1 MRLAAELEGAANFAG
16 VACDSASGHRGL
28 VTGDC
33 EALRII
39 LIGFVSESDDEVA
52 GLGIAEEVADAV
64 LLTGIDAEGL
74 KGFERLS
81 LVSLACVGD
90 PSVAGEDNA
99 G

>member
-1 MRLAAELEGAANFAG
+1 MRLAAELKGVANFAG
-16 VACDSASGHRGL
+16 VACDLASGHRGL

-74 KGFERLS
+74 KGFERLKS
-81 LVSLACVGD
+81 C
-90 PSVAGEDNA
+90 
-99 G
+99 

>member
-1 MRLAAELEGAANFAG
+1 MAAELEGAAFACVAG
-16 VACDSASGHRGL
+16 VLAGGHRSL
-28 VTGDC
+28 VTGNC

-39 LIGFVSESDDEVA
+39 LIGFVGESDDEVA
-52 GLGIAEEVADAV
+52 GLGIAEEVADAM

-90 PSVAGEDNA
+90 PSVAGKDNA